1 MEENKIVV
9 ALTGATG
16 AMGGEVL
23 AHLLDSENISEIRLL
38 VRNPAK
44 SRSFFK
50 SLLKKGK
57 DKITIVQGSLTR
69 RDDIVQLVQG
79 SDYVIH
85 CAAVIPPKADHNPDN
100 TIKVNYEGTKLIVD
114 AIKESGRAD
123 EIKLVHISTVAVY
136 GNRDYHHPWA
146 RMGDPV
152 MSSAYDYYSAAK
164 VKGERYVLES
174 GLKNWV
180 VLRQSAVYH
189 KYFLTNNM
197 NDGLMFHTCW
207 NAPFEWV
214 TDRDSGLMIKNLI
227 DFDLEGK
234 LNGFWLNDY
243 NIGGG
248 AACRETGYETFNAGF
263 GLMGASA
270 EAFFEPYWN
279 IPRNFHGVWYTDS
292 HVLDDWLHY
301 RTESS
306 ADFWKYMAKQLWY
319 YKLGA
324 IVPKKLIRKLA
335 IERLLKNSNAPM
347 NWVRLGKKGRIDA
360 FWGGQEAFDKLPK
373 TWDKFPVLAK
383 GQTPD
388 GAIDYEDLKDEAKAG
403 RYALSHGYDESKAD
417 SELGAA
423 DFAQAAEYRGGSLVT
438 PASEIKKGE
447 LHTKLQWKCHCGHV
461 FESTPFTILKA
472 GFWCPECCEALPWA
486 FDKAAAHVPFYAQ
499 VWYDTH
505 SKAEE
510 NNVYPYDEHEDD
522 DLIY

>member
-1 MEENKIVV
+1 MNDKSIVV

-23 AHLLDSENISEIRLL
+23 AHLLDSKNISEIRLL

-44 SRSFFK
+44 ARSFFK

-57 DKITIVQGSLTR
+57 DRITVVQGSLVNK
-69 RDDIVQLVQG
+69 DDIVQLVTG

-100 TIKVNYEGTKLIVD
+100 TIRVNYEGTKMIVD

-164 VKGERYVLES
+164 IKGERYVLES

-214 TDRDSGLMIKNLI
+214 TDRDSGLMLKNLI
-227 DFDLEGK
+227 DFDVEGK

-270 EAFFEPYWN
+270 ESFFEPYWN

-301 RTESS
+301 RTETS
-306 ADFWKYMAKQLWY
+306 ADFWKYMKKHMWY
-319 YKLGA
+319 YKFGA

-360 FWGGQEAFDKLPK
+360 FWGGQESFDKLPK

-383 GQTPD
+383 DQSPD
-388 GAIDYEDLKDEAKAG
+388 GAIDYEDLKDESKAG
-403 RYALSHGYDESKAD
+403 RYTLNHGYDESKPD
-417 SELGAA
+417 SELGAE
-423 DFAQAAEYRGGSLVT
+423 DFAKAAAYRGGSLVT

-447 LHTKLQWKCHCGHV
+447 LHTKIQWKCHNGHV
-461 FESTPFTILKA
+461 FESTPFTVLKA
-472 GFWCPECCEALPWA
+472 GFWCPKCCEALPWA

-499 VWYDTH
+499 IWYDTH

-510 NNVYPYDEHEDD
+510 NNVYPYEEHEDD
-522 DLIY
+522 DMIY